1 MARKSADDIII
12 STRLRL
18 PAPVHRM
25 LRASAKR
32 NNRSLNSEILWAL
45 AQYLGDDAQKHVEHM
60 AVHQREVM
68 HNVLRALARDPEAAA
83 RMIAGYDKK
92 MEGER

>member
-1 MARKSADDIII
+1 VAKSDII

-25 LRASAKR
+25 LTASAKR

-45 AQYLGDDAQKHVEHM
+45 AQYLGEDAQKHVEHM

-68 HNVLRALARDPEAAA
+68 ARDPEAAA
-83 RMIAGYDKK
+83 RMIAGFDKG
-92 MEGER
+92 MEEG